1 MEHYANSIEDVLVDG
16 LKYKL
21 EPGASYVQSRRQ
33 VTWFPSGSAIYSP
46 TSGTRL
52 IRVNIN
58 STGEWLDP
66 ASIRFS
72 FRLNNTDSTDA
83 KILRTIGD
91 PFCFFSRLRILIGSV
106 VAEDIND
113 YSRTHNLFQTLTSTN
128 NRVNDSIEGFGRRWS
143 DAAAYTTAYVEGIKG
158 GKSKRVTMKLLS
170 GLLSQYKYLPLQ
182 FCPIVL
188 ELELDQ
194 NQYANI
200 VKPDGYKFL
209 ETNTSSSFTI
219 DDVVVF
225 GDVVTLDNSLNNSYI
240 EALMS
245 GTALTI
251 PYTSFV
257 SQSHVMSQTPQF
269 NVNIIRSFTRLKS
282 LFISFYADPATD
294 IVASTPTEK
303 DLLGYGDKHFRQTD
317 GLNITGSGD
326 TTNCAVLR
334 PCNRFYH
341 PMALDKADEYSSS
354 WEIQWQISVGSL
366 TFPVYGCRSLS
377 ESYYRLK
384 SALGIL
390 PSSFHALD
398 ISFIEYKDTHFI
410 IGCDME
416 RITDAAWSGLNTKA
430 GDLVSVKTLW
440 DSSIPTSLLP
450 LKMYVVMTADYML
463 EIRDSG
469 CQIFD

>member
-1 MEHYANSIEDVLVDG
+1 
-16 LKYKL
+16 
-21 EPGASYVQSRRQ
+21 
-33 VTWFPSGSAIYSP
+33 VTWYPSGSAIYSP

-66 ASIRFS
+66 SSIRFS
-72 FRLNNTDSTDA
+72 FRFNNTDSDSN
-83 KILRTIGD
+83 KMLRTIGD

-113 YSRTHNLFQTLTSTN
+113 YSRTHTLFQTLTSTN
-128 NRVNDSIEGFGRRWS
+128 NRENDSIEGFGRRWS
-143 DAAAYTTAYVEGIKG
+143 DVRELPYATNNVEGLRG

-209 ETNTSSSFTI
+209 GTNTSSSFTI

-225 GDVVTLDNSLNNSYI
+225 GDVIALDNSLNNSYI

-257 SQSHVMSQTPQF
+257 SQ
-269 NVNIIRSFTRLKS
+269 
-282 LFISFYADPATD
+282 
-294 IVASTPTEK
+294 
-303 DLLGYGDKHFRQTD
+303 
-317 GLNITGSGD
+317 
-326 TTNCAVLR
+326 
-334 PCNRFYH
+334 
-341 PMALDKADEYSSS
+341 
-354 WEIQWQISVGSL
+354 
-366 TFPVYGCRSLS
+366 
-377 ESYYRLK
+377 
-384 SALGIL
+384 
-390 PSSFHALD
+390 
-398 ISFIEYKDTHFI
+398 
-410 IGCDME
+410 
-416 RITDAAWSGLNTKA
+416 
-430 GDLVSVKTLW
+430 
-440 DSSIPTSLLP
+440 
-450 LKMYVVMTADYML
+450 
-463 EIRDSG
+463 
-469 CQIFD
+469 